1 VEEIQRLQTGPL
13 ALAGS
18 GEYTPAMETT
28 DRFLLSQLDQ
38 REAARVVVIPT
49 ASALEAG
56 APERWN
62 RMGVEHFTALGAQV
76 TPLPLLTRDDAH
88 DPQIIATLGAAD
100 FYYFSGGD
108 PQYLVET
115 LQDTPAWE
123 TIRTSYIAG
132 AALGGCS
139 AGAMMLGGYTLAVR
153 ELMSGQSP
161 QWPPALRLLPNIAVM
176 PHFDRVAQFVG
187 EELFQAIVASA
198 PAGIALV
205 GIDEDTALVRDTT
218 GDWRVMGRQ
227 GVTIFNERGRAI
239 YRAGDT
245 AQNISRENSGLS
257 FIEYSSPTQ

>member
-1 VEEIQRLQTGPL
+1 MTNKHQPGPL

-18 GEYTPAMETT
+18 GEYTPAMKGT
-28 DRFLLSQLDQ
+28 DRFLLSQLG
-38 REAARVVVIPT
+38 RRGAARVVVVPT

-62 RMGVEHFTALGAQV
+62 RMGVDHFTALGAQV

-88 DPQIIATLGAAD
+88 DSRIIAALRAAD

-123 TIRTSYIAG
+123 TIRAAHISG

-153 ELMSGQSP
+153 ELMSGQPP
-161 QWPPALRLLPNIAVM
+161 QWPPALSLLSNIAVM

-187 EELFQAIVASA
+187 EELFQAIVTSA

-205 GIDEDTALVRDTT
+205 GVDEDTALVRDTV
-218 GDWRVMGRQ
+218 GSWRVMGRQ
-227 GVTIFNERGRAI
+227 RVTIFDERGRAI
-239 YRAGDT
+239 YRAGDAT
-245 AQNISRENSGLS
+245 PNISPEK
-257 FIEYSSPTQ
+257 